1 MYNSTKSNQ
10 KDYALIDYYN
20 NKNKEEIEVTK
31 ETCNKCG
38 NEVIKDRKLD
48 DNVWSCPNCGLEE
61 YQSQRSSTELESTYS
76 DKYALTDNES
86 IYLIK
91 RFLIDNIY
99 NSAKLEKIN
108 ITFPETKTLIE
119 NGKTINIPLSD
130 LEKIINLRDAW
141 NYFLKNINQ
150 PTDLKYIC
158 RINSFIARNESLE
171 WGVLRTGVVGIS
183 GTDYIPPIPKDEC
196 VLEKMRELKMESNST
211 TEYAIELF
219 LYLCKA
225 QLFWDG
231 NKRTAHIVANKVMLS
246 NGNGILIIDANKLD
260 IFNYSLHDFYHNNN
274 KKGIKDFLYNNCI
287 KGIGYQMS
295 I

>member
-1 MYNSTKSNQ
+1 MTRK
-10 KDYALIDYYN
+10 A
-20 NKNKEEIEVTK
+20 
-31 ETCNKCG
+31 CNKCG
-38 NEVIKDRKLD
+38 SEVIKDRKLD
-48 DNVWSCPNCGLEE
+48 NKVWNCPTCGLEE
-61 YQSQRSSTELESTYS
+61 YQSKCVSTESESTYS

-86 IYLIK
+86 IYLVK

-141 NYFLKNINQ
+141 NYFLKNIDQ
-150 PTDLKYIC
+150 PIDLKYIC

-183 GTDYIPPIPKDEC
+183 GTDYIPPIPKDKC

-211 TEYAIELF
+211 TEYVIELF

-246 NGNGILIIDANKLD
+246 NGNGILIIDANELD
-260 IFNYSLHDFYHNNN
+260 TFNYNLHDFYHNNN
-274 KKGIKDFLYNNCI
+274 KTGIKDFLYNNCI
-287 KGIGYQMS
+287 KGIDYQMS

>member
-1 MYNSTKSNQ
+1 MAKG
-10 KDYALIDYYN
+10 
-20 NKNKEEIEVTK
+20 
-31 ETCNKCG
+31 TCNKCG
-38 NEVIKDRKLD
+38 NEIIEDKKLD
-48 DNVWSCPNCGLEE
+48 NKVWSCPNCGLEE
-61 YQSQRSSTELESTYS
+61 YRYKCISTKSEEESAYS
-76 DKYALTDNES
+76 DKYALTDKES
-86 IYLIK
+86 IYLVK

-99 NSAKLEKIN
+99 NSAKLENIN

-141 NYFLKNINQ
+141 DYFIKNINQ
-150 PTDLKYIC
+150 PADIEYIC
-158 RINSFIARNESLE
+158 KINSFVARNESLE

-183 GTDYIPPIPKDEC
+183 GTDYAPPIPREEC
-196 VLEKMRELKMESNST
+196 ILEKMRELKIASNST

-246 NGNGILIIDANKLD
+246 NGNGVLLIDANKLD
-260 IFNYSLHDFYHNNN
+260 LFNYNLYDFYQNNN
-274 KKGIKDFLYNNCI
+274 KTGIKDFLYNNCI
-287 KGIGYQMS
+287 KGVDY
-295 I
+295 